1 MEQKTNSNLRLGMT
15 FMASIF
21 FVFGFITNFNIAMK
35 DQVQLAFDL
44 KTLYPGW
51 ENFFA
56 QLVNGVFFFA
66 YFCFSFLCGMII
78 KKIGYKNGVIVGL
91 LLVATGSYLF
101 FPAVSVLSYPLFLG
115 AIFVMATGVVFLQ
128 TAANPYVAALGPQET
143 APARLNLTQALNGV
157 ATTIAPYLAGILV
170 LAPAVLA
177 LKNGASAQDAANFV
191 KMPFVIIG
199 SIVVIIAIGILF
211 IKLPEIKGDETV
223 ASMSALRKPQVWL
236 GAIGIF
242 CYVGAEVG
250 TASQVSSYLTG
261 LLEIAKDEAV
271 KLTAIYWGG
280 QMIGR
285 FFGSILL
292 GTLSKNLKYK
302 YSLFVLVF
310 AFFVGWFIFSAGV
323 TDGKFIFDSKPVY
336 GLIFFA
342 IAAINFILMLLGKGI
357 ANISLGIFG
366 AVNMLLVLAGFLLP
380 PQIGMW
386 CLLSVGFFNSIMFP
400 NIFSLS
406 VNDLDPS
413 EMPIAS
419 GIINTMIV
427 GGSVVPLIMGAVTDS
442 VSLKAALLVPILCY
456 AYITFFALKGSK
468 IR

>member
-1 MEQKTNSNLRLGMT
+1 
-15 FMASIF
+15 
-21 FVFGFITNFNIAMK
+21 
-35 DQVQLAFDL
+35 
-44 KTLYPGW
+44 
-51 ENFFA
+51 
-56 QLVNGVFFFA
+56 
-66 YFCFSFLCGMII
+66 MII

-91 LLVATGSYLF
+91 VLVATGSYLF

-128 TAANPYVAALGPQET
+128 TAANPYVVALGPQET

-170 LAPAVLA
+170 LAPAVMA
-177 LKNGASAQDAANFV
+177 LKNGASAQEAADFV

-199 SIVVIIAIGILF
+199 SVVVLIAIGITF
-211 IKLPEIKGDETV
+211 IKLPEIIGDTTV
-223 ASMSALRKPQVWL
+223 ASMSALKKPQVWL

-250 TASQVSSYLTG
+250 TASQISSYLTN
-261 LLEIAKDEAV
+261 LLDIAKDEAV

-280 QMIGR
+280 NMIGR
-285 FFGSILL
+285 FIGSVLL
-292 GTLSKNLKYK
+292 GTLSKNLKYR
-302 YSLFVLVF
+302 YSLFILVF

-323 TDGKFIFDSKPVY
+323 KDGQFIFESKPIY
-336 GLIFFA
+336 GIIFFI
-342 IAAINFILMLLGKGI
+342 IAVVNFLLMLLGKGI
-357 ANISLGIFG
+357 ANVSLGIFG
-366 AVNMLLVLAGFLLP
+366 AANMFLVLAGFLLP

-400 NIFSLS
+400 NIFSLG

-419 GIINTMIV
+419 GMINTMIV
-427 GGSVVPLIMGAVTDS
+427 GGSVVPVVMGAITDS
-442 VSLKAALLVPILCY
+442 VSLKAALLVPIICY